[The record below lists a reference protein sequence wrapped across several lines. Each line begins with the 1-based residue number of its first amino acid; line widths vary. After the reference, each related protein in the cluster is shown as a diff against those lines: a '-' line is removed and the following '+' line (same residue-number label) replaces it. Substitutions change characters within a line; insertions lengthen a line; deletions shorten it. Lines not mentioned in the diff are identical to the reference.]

1 MTFSALGGQ
10 DFSVSCHLVRRGNLG
25 LLQAHTLDSDTK
37 TILSLGAR
45 SFITIEKCLGT
56 NIRQSI
62 VKKPFLAI
70 ISENAIE
77 GLDVWVHGQL
87 KGGICR
93 VVFWRV
99 LEEVLTPQGVILVIP
114 FCTRCRWS
122 HCGGLLNVRSN
133 GTVPGSQFQNCSWYN
148 WSFGEEVSVRRDL
161 ESCD

>member
-93 VVFWRV
+93 VVFWRAV
-99 LEEVLTPQGVILVIP
+99 DEGDEVEACEDMLAKEEKGWEAGRVSTTYRTNMMMRICFVHTLVIAS
-114 FCTRCRWS
+114 TRW
-122 HCGGLLNVRSN
+122 
-133 GTVPGSQFQNCSWYN
+133 TP
-148 WSFGEEVSVRRDL
+148 
-161 ESCD
+161 SCL